1 MLEEQ
6 GHLFNWTSL
15 CASNWQATWV
25 ILPGG
30 NNPENLQRKAPWR
43 HPNQMPKHY
52 YYTTTLLWAPSER
65 PSSLPHLL
73 LILAG
78 LSTVSF
84 FRLLMTIG
92 EGWNTDRLVH
102 RKLCLLAQLPPHHSC
117 PVQCPHYWWCRTK
130 PPVSSWLLQA
140 RLQTA
145 PVHTDH
151 WLYMVWWSQQN
162 HVTWDP
168 QTGYSPQSS
177 CRLRSCPWLSQ
188 TQSETRGN
196 LSWQSPTQT
205 KNVFDFVLRIW
216 TQLSHLGYI
225 RTEWLIAMAPR
236 PPYSCCTL
244 TKSTKHR

>member
-52 YYTTTLLWAPSER
+52 YYTTTLLWAPSGR
-65 PSSLPHLL
+65 PSSLPHLS

-162 HVTWDP
+162 HVTCKSEIPKLDTHLSLAAGWDP
-168 QTGYSPQSS
+168 VHDYHKHNLRQGATLVDRVQHRPKTCLTLCWEYGPSS
-177 CRLRSCPWLSQ
+177 L
-188 TQSETRGN
+188 
-196 LSWQSPTQT
+196 
-205 KNVFDFVLRIW
+205 
-216 TQLSHLGYI
+216 
-225 RTEWLIAMAPR
+225 
-236 PPYSCCTL
+236 TL
-244 TKSTKHR
+244 VI